1 MHEIIQ
7 LLPILGIAVTMNTAT
22 GMYYSIGTQK
32 KNFDPEVLFAG
43 IEKACIVA
51 GTFLGAALCFDA
63 TDLSSIGITPA
74 FIMTSAI
81 VLYVTKALKSL
92 AHILG
97 IEFTQK

>member
-1 MHEIIQ
+1 MQEIIQ
-7 LLPILGIAVTMNTAT
+7 LLPILGISIAMNMAT

-32 KNFDPEVLFAG
+32 KNFNTETLFAG
-43 IEKACIVA
+43 IGKACIVA

-81 VLYVTKALKSL
+81 MLYVTKALRSL

-97 IEFTQK
+97 IEFEQK